1 MIIGQIV
8 IINQKEYK
16 IIKNNKNII
25 KIIFKKKSQKQNFN
39 EIVILYL

>member
-16 IIKNNKNII
+16 IIKNNKNIT
-25 KIIFKKKSQKQNFN
+25 KIIFKKSQKQNFN
-39 EIVILYL
+39 EIVTLYL